1 MTFVLCNA
9 GSVYSPGN
17 GLRPAEYWLSY
28 LDDILV
34 YLTDSWGHLEHL
46 RKVVQ
51 AHTKAGIK
59 IQPKKTKIFHP
70 EVEYLGHKVSQIGEH
85 MLEDFIK
92 NVQKWPP
99 PTISKEMS
107 SFLGFTGYYRSFI
120 PRYSALTNRMNSM
133 KKALKFEWSKDME
146 KDFKK
151 LKAEFT
157 AGKIQAYPD
166 FDSNKPFA
174 LTTDWS
180 A

>member
-1 MTFVLCNA
+1 MQAVCTHGCWTWQWLTTCRVL
-9 GSVYSPGN
+9 VELPGRHSSIFD
-17 GLRPAEYWLSY
+17 GFM
-28 LDDILV
+28 
-34 YLTDSWGHLEHL
+34 GHLEHL

-133 KKALKFEWSKDME
+133 KKALKFEWSEDME